1 MRNPIIVIVSAI
13 ALLVASAIALCIIR
27 CLKAS
32 RKRRDSQIDLF
43 NLTEGQ
49 EIVWVGGYPYV
60 VGGERR

>member
-13 ALLVASAIALCIIR
+13 ALLVASAIALCIR
-27 CLKAS
+27 SLKAS
-32 RKRRDSQIDLF
+32 RKRRDSEIDLF
-43 NLTEGQ
+43 NLSEGQ

>member
-13 ALLVASAIALCIIR
+13 ALLVASAIALCIR
-27 CLKAS
+27 SLKAS
-32 RKRRDSQIDLF
+32 RKRRDSEIDLF

-49 EIVWVGGYPYV
+49 EIVWVGGYPYI

>member
-13 ALLVASAIALCIIR
+13 ALLVASAIALCIR
-27 CLKAS
+27 GLKAS